1 MTQDDGLFGFDVEPE
16 PTMEAVEPEVVET
29 LMVPAVPKMDIQ
41 PVALSLVPYQNLVK
55 LMVQEAKEI
64 TVTDAESNTKA
75 SEVVSRHL
83 RIFKELRDAKER
95 FKKPFTDHAGQ
106 ISNLFDTLA
115 DELLKEWT
123 ERGKKLT
130 RGSIVLIKLQM
141 ANYELALRLERQKK
155 EAELREEKRRLQ
167 EKLNAEARV
176 QREEAERKAR
186 EAEEKLKTEKDE
198 AARALLE
205 QTVAEETAAAAAP
218 TPQAPPPVLES
229 RSATRTS
236 EGVSFAK
243 FKWTCKIMDPAQV
256 PREYCEPSQK
266 LLDAA
271 MKGGLRSIE
280 GCEIT
285 QEPII
290 NVRT

>member
-1 MTQDDGLFGFDVEPE
+1 MNDDGLFALDLGAEPE
-16 PTMEAVEPEVVET
+16 PEAVEPQVVEA
-29 LMVPAVPKMDIQ
+29 LSVPAIPKMDIQ
-41 PVALSLVPYQNLVK
+41 PVALSLVPYENLVK
-55 LMVQEAKEI
+55 LMVQEAREI

-75 SEVVSRHL
+75 SAVLGRHT
-83 RIFKELRDAKER
+83 RIFKELEEAEKS
-95 FKKPFTDHAGQ
+95 FTKPYTDHVNQ
-106 ISNLFDTLA
+106 IRNLFRGLS

-130 RGSIVLIKLQM
+130 RGSIILIKQQM
-141 ANYELALRLERQKK
+141 ANYELALRLERQKE
-155 EAELREEKRRLQ
+155 EARLREEQRQLQ
-167 EKLNAEARV
+167 EKLNAEARA

-236 EGVSFAK
+236 EGTSFAK
-243 FKWTCKIMDPAQV
+243 FKWVCKVVNPDKV

-271 MKGGLRSIE
+271 MKGGLRSIA
-280 GCEIT
+280 GCDIT

>member
-1 MTQDDGLFGFDVEPE
+1 MTQDDGLFGFDVEEPE
-16 PTMEAVEPEVVET
+16 LEAVEPEVVEA

-55 LMVQEAKEI
+55 LMVQEAREI
-64 TVTDAESNTKA
+64 TVTDAESNKKA
-75 SEVVSRHL
+75 TEVISRHT
-83 RIFKELRDAKER
+83 RIYKELDEAETQ
-95 FKKPFTDHAGQ
+95 FTKPYTDHVGQ
-106 ISNLFDTLA
+106 IRNLFRGLR
-115 DELLKEWT
+115 DELLKEWM

-130 RGSIVLIKLQM
+130 RGSIVLIKQQM
-141 ANYELALRLERQKK
+141 ANYELALRLERQKE
-155 EAELREEKRRLQ
+155 EARLREEQRKLQ
-167 EKLNAEARV
+167 EKLNEEARL
-176 QREEAERKAR
+176 QREEAARKVR
-186 EAEEKLKTEKDE
+186 EAEEKLKNEKDAE
-198 AARALLE
+198 ARALLE

-236 EGVSFAK
+236 EGTSFAK
-243 FKWTCKIMDPAQV
+243 FKWVCKIVDPALV
-256 PREYCEPSQK
+256 PRDCCEPSQK
-266 LLDAA
+266 LLDAR
-271 MKGGLRSIE
+271 MKGGERNIP

>member
-1 MTQDDGLFGFDVEPE
+1 MNKDDGLFALDLEVEPKAEAME
-16 PTMEAVEPEVVET
+16 PQVA
-29 LMVPAVPKMDIQ
+29 LSVPAIPKMDIQ
-41 PVALSLVPYQNLVK
+41 PVALSLVPYENLVK
-55 LMVQEAKEI
+55 LMVQEAREI
-64 TVTDAESNTKA
+64 TVTDAASNTKA
-75 SEVVSRHL
+75 SAVLGRHT
-83 RIFKELRDAKER
+83 RIFKELEEAEKS
-95 FKKPFTDHAGQ
+95 FTKPYTDHVNQ
-106 ISNLFDTLA
+106 IRNLFRGLS

-130 RGSIVLIKLQM
+130 RGSIILIKQQM
-141 ANYELALRLERQKK
+141 ANYELALRLERQKE
-155 EAELREEKRRLQ
+155 EARLREEQRQLQ
-167 EKLNAEARV
+167 EKLNAEART

-236 EGVSFAK
+236 EGTSFAK
-243 FKWTCKIMDPAQV
+243 FKWVCRIVNPDLV
-256 PREYCEPSQK
+256 PRDCCEPSQK
-266 LLDAA
+266 KLDER
-271 MKGGLRSIE
+271 MKGGERNIP

>member
-1 MTQDDGLFGFDVEPE
+1 MNKDDGLFALDLETEPE
-16 PTMEAVEPEVVET
+16 AMEPQMVEALSVPTT
-29 LMVPAVPKMDIQ
+29 PKMDIQ
-41 PVALSLVPYQNLVK
+41 PVALSLVPYENLVK
-55 LMVQEAKEI
+55 LMVQEAREI
-64 TVTDAESNTKA
+64 TVTDAASNTKA
-75 SEVVSRHL
+75 SAVLGRHT
-83 RIFKELRDAKER
+83 RVYKELEEAEKS
-95 FKKPFTDHAGQ
+95 FTKPYTDHVNQ
-106 ISNLFDTLA
+106 IRNIFRGLS

-130 RGSIVLIKLQM
+130 RGSIILIKQQM
-141 ANYELALRLERQKK
+141 ATYELNLRLERQKE
-155 EAELREEKRRLQ
+155 EARLREEQRKLQ
-167 EKLNAEARV
+167 EKLNEESRL
-176 QREEAERKAR
+176 QREEAARKVR
-186 EAEEKLKTEKDE
+186 EAEEKLKNEKDAE
-198 AARALLE
+198 ARALLE

-236 EGVSFAK
+236 EGTSFAK
-243 FKWTCKIMDPAQV
+243 FKWTCKIVDPAQV
-256 PREYCEPSQK
+256 PREYCDPSQK

-280 GCEIT
+280 GCVIE

>member
-1 MTQDDGLFGFDVEPE
+1 MTQDDGLFACEVEEPE
-16 PTMEAVEPEVVET
+16 LVAMEPEVVEA

-64 TVTDAESNTKA
+64 TVTDAASNTKA

-123 ERGKKLT
+123 QGGKKLT
-130 RGSIVLIKLQM
+130 RGSIVLIKQQM
-141 ANYELALRLERQKK
+141 ATYELALRLERQKE
-155 EAELREEKRRLQ
+155 EARLREEQRKLQ
-167 EKLNAEARV
+167 EKLNEESRL
-176 QREEAERKAR
+176 QREEAARKVR

-229 RSATRTS
+229 KSATRTS
-236 EGVSFAK
+236 EGTSFAQFFWK
-243 FKWTCKIMDPAQV
+243 CQVLDENLVPA
-256 PREYCEPSQK
+256 EYCKPVQK
-266 LLDAA
+266 LLDEAVKA
-271 MKGGLRSIE
+271 GVRNIP
-280 GCEIT
+280 GCLIT

-290 NVRT
+290 KVRT